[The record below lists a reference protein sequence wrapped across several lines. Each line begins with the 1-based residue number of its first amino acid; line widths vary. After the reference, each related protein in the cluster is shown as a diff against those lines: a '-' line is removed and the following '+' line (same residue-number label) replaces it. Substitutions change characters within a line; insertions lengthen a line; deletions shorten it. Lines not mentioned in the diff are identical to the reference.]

1 MAIGLTIKFAGGTP
15 EQYEAMHAEMDVDA
29 NPPDGLLFH
38 MAGPIDDGW
47 GIIDSWESRGQF
59 DAFQADRIMP
69 AMEKLG
75 DQGMPGPPNIRE
87 FPVHHYTKP

>member
-1 MAIGLTIKFAGGTP
+1 
-15 EQYEAMHAEMDVDA
+15 
-29 NPPDGLLFH
+29 
-38 MAGPIDDGW
+38 
-47 GIIDSWESRGQF
+47 
-59 DAFQADRIMP
+59 MP